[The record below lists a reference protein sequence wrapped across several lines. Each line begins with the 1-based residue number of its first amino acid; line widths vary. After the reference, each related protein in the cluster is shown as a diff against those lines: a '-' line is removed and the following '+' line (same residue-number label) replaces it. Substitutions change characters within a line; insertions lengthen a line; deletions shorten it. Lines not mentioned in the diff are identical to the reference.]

1 MMSDTV
7 KFDDMKDEQL
17 VERMNDLSEKL
28 RYMSQKGRFGQNAYN
43 QLYQYF
49 EETRLALQERRIMEM
64 EGEQE
69 SGTVAIIGED
79 HLKNDK

>member
-1 MMSDTV
+1 MSDTV